1 MTTNISA
8 MIETQVSE
16 AVDTGNIGALD
27 YITDDIQAAIDEM
40 VEDGPAFATEAWAEA
55 KRDELRTAIQQARG
69 QIEMDRAAAA
79 RRAAY
84 AE

>member
-1 MTTNISA
+1 MNTNISA
-8 MIETQVSE
+8 MIETQISE
-16 AVDTGNIGALD
+16 AIDSGDIGALH

-40 VEDGPAFATEAWAEA
+40 VEDGPAFATDDWAQA

-79 RRAAY
+79 RFAAY